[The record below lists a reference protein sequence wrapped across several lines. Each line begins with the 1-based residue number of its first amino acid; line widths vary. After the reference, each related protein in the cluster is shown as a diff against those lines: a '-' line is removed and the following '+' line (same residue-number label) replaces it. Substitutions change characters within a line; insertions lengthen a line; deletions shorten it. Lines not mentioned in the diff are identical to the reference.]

1 MKRLGLLLLLLFMN
15 AGVHAQIVLDAPLG
29 GWKHS
34 GGESAQHMQ
43 DVNYPASRVNAGAPR
58 VNEDGETVGSS
69 IRGRILS
76 GISKAAKAAS
86 PSDDDA
92 GDDEATNP
100 GRRPSKTRQPHLLV
114 VNGVPLPLSTGEDGH
129 FARPYSFP
137 PGANSVEV
145 KSADRKA
152 VRRVSFYDANSAR
165 QRVDLRVV
173 LSWDSDMTD
182 LDLHV
187 VSPDGQHVF
196 YGTRT
201 AANGGAL
208 DVDVTDGYGPE
219 IYAIPSPPKG
229 LWHVYVNYY
238 GSGDQQDDLTVA
250 QVALIMHEGTV
261 DEKIQT
267 FRVPMRR
274 PGELT
279 LIKSFLY
286 P

>member
-1 MKRLGLLLLLLFMN
+1 MKRSCLMLILPLM
-15 AGVHAQIVLDAPLG
+15 AATAHAQIVLDAPLG
-29 GWKHS
+29 GWKHT
-34 GGESAQHMQ
+34 GGEPAQHMQ
-43 DVNYPASRVNAGAPR
+43 DVYYPASRVNAGAQR
-58 VNEDGETVGSS
+58 VTEDGQLIGAS

-76 GISKAAKAAS
+76 AVKNTAK
-86 PSDDDA
+86 DDPGA
-92 GDDEATNP
+92 GENADESTDSRD
-100 GRRPSKTRQPHLLV
+100 GRHKPRQPHLLV
-114 VNGVPLPLSTGEDGH
+114 INGIPMPLSVGEDGR

-145 KSADRKA
+145 KSADRKQ
-152 VRRVSFYDANSAR
+152 VRRVSFYDANQTR

-173 LSWDSDMTD
+173 LSWDTDMTD

-187 VSPDGQHVF
+187 VSPDGEHVF
-196 YGTRT
+196 YGKRLGN
-201 AANGGAL
+201 NGGAL

-219 IYAIPSPPKG
+219 IYAIPAPPKG
-229 LWHVYVNYY
+229 LWHIYVNYY
-238 GSGDQQDDLTVA
+238 GSGEQRDDLTVA
-250 QVALIMHEGTV
+250 QVALITHEGTT
-261 DEKIQT
+261 DEKRQM